1 MAGLCF
7 EEDATLMIDGSYI
20 SLVSTGAN
28 LAAATLALT
37 LGLLLIQAGAL
48 RLRNP

>member
-1 MAGLCF
+1 MAGLF
-7 EEDATLMIDGSYI
+7 IEEDATKMIDGQHI
-20 SLVSTGAN
+20 SLISAGAN

-37 LGLLLIQAGAL
+37 LGLLLLPAGAL